1 MSANEAYLSAIQS
14 LLNIFLPSVQMLA
27 VRAQIVCIARHTRDS
42 IIMVRPADIAPTLP
56 ELMELGHDRPL
67 AAARRVSGRF
77 AAAPTTRGRFA
88 IVAKLAK
95 QPAQEP
101 NLTGRTR

>member
-14 LLNIFLPSVQMLA
+14 LLNVFLPSVQMLA
-27 VRAQIVCIARHTRDS
+27 VRAQIVCIAQHTRDS

-67 AAARRVSGRF
+67 AAARRVRGRF
-77 AAAPTTRGRFA
+77 AAAR
-88 IVAKLAK
+88 
-95 QPAQEP
+95 QPGVDLRSRRNSLNNQP
-101 NLTGRTR
+101 KN